1 LDFGPVLLVN
11 AGTISR
17 MDADG
22 NFEEPILKLRRRI
35 EELSALPDDAAHRR
49 ELEKLREKLE
59 RVSRE
64 TYASLTPWQKTLVA
78 RHPARPYTL
87 DYIQRL
93 TTEFVE
99 LHGDRKFSDDA
110 AIVAGFGFFRGHA
123 VAVVG
128 HQKGRDT
135 QEKVRRNFG
144 MPRPDGFRKALRVM
158 QLAEKFGRPILS
170 FVDTTGAYPGIDAE
184 ERGVAEAIAVNLK
197 AMSAFRVPIVVT
209 VTGEGGSGGALGLAI
224 GDRVLMMEHAVYSV
238 ISPEG
243 CAAILW
249 KDAER
254 KKDAAEAMKITAR
267 DMKELGV
274 TDEIIPEPPGG
285 AHADPAGAAAA
296 VGEAIERHLKE
307 LLGLTSEERRER
319 RYRKFRALGAIET
332 AARP

>member
-1 LDFGPVLLVN
+1 
-11 AGTISR
+11 
-17 MDADG
+17 MDEDG
-22 NFEEPILKLRRRI
+22 NFEEPILKLKRRI

-49 ELEKLREKLE
+49 EVERLREKLE

-64 TYASLTPWQKTLVA
+64 IYASLTPWQKTLVA

-87 DYIQRL
+87 DYIGAL

-110 AIVAGFGFFRGHA
+110 AIVSGFGFFRGQA
-123 VAVVG
+123 VAIVG

-144 MPRPDGFRKALRVM
+144 MPRPEGFRKALRVM

-170 FVDTTGAYPGIDAE
+170 FVDTTGAFPGIDAE
-184 ERGVAEAIAVNLK
+184 ERGEAEAIAVNLK
-197 AMSAFRVPIVVT
+197 AMAAFRVPIVVT
-209 VTGEGGSGGALGLAI
+209 LTGEGGSGGALGLAI

-249 KDAER
+249 NDAAR

-267 DMKELGV
+267 DMKDLGV
-274 TDEIIPEPPGG
+274 IDEIIPEPPGG
-285 AHADPAGAAAA
+285 AHADPAGASAA
-296 VGEAIERHLKE
+296 VGEAIERHLREVKE
-307 LLGLTSEERRER
+307 LTPEERRER
-319 RYRKFRALGAIET
+319 RYRKFRALGATET
-332 AARP
+332 AAHP